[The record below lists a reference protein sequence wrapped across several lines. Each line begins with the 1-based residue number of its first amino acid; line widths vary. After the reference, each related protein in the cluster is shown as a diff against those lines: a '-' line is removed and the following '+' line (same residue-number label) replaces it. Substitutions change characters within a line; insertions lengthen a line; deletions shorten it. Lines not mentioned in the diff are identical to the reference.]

1 MALFQ
6 TYETV
11 GIKEDISDIISNISP
26 TKTPFQTAIGNE
38 KVTQTV
44 FQWQEDTLRAVNAG
58 GTLEGADGVDVTV
71 NPTVMRSNTTQIF
84 AETVKVSGTL
94 DAVST
99 YGRARETAYQLAK
112 SSAQLKR
119 DLENA
124 FVGTA
129 AAKVVGADATARV
142 MASAQVQITAAN
154 NVYTGGVA
162 TAMTEAML
170 LTALQN
176 AYTAGADPSVVQV
189 TPANSLILAAY
200 ASAAGRYRTL
210 QTGDSKSQDALVNVV
225 NLYVSPFGQVK
236 VQLNRFLKASEAAFI
251 FDPSMWSKVT
261 LRPWFRETLAK
272 TGDSLKSMIIGEFSL
287 KAKNAAASSLV
298 IEQIST
304 GF

>member
-26 TKTPFQTAIGNE
+26 TKTPFQSSIGNE

-44 FQWQEDTLRAVNAG
+44 FQWQEDSLRAVNSG

-71 NPTVMRSNTTQIF
+71 TPTVMRSNTTQIF

-99 YGRARETAYQLAK
+99 YGRARESAYQLAK

-129 AAKVVGADATARV
+129 AAKVAGADATARV
-142 MASAQVQITAAN
+142 MASAQVQIAAAN
-154 NVYTGGVA
+154 NVYTGGTA

-176 AYTAGADPSVVQV
+176 AYNAGADPSLIQV
-189 TPANSLILAAY
+189 TPANSLVVAAF
-200 ASAAGRYRTL
+200 AAAAGRYRTL
-210 QTGDSKSQDALVNVV
+210 NTGDSNSQSTLINVV
-225 NLYVSPFGQVK
+225 NLYVSPFGEQK
-236 VQLNRFLKASEAAFI
+236 IQLNRFLKASESALI
-251 FDPSMWSKVT
+251 IDPSMWSKVT

-272 TGDSLKSMIIGEFSL
+272 TGDSLKQMIIGEFSL
-287 KAKNAAASSLV
+287 KHKNQAAAAMV